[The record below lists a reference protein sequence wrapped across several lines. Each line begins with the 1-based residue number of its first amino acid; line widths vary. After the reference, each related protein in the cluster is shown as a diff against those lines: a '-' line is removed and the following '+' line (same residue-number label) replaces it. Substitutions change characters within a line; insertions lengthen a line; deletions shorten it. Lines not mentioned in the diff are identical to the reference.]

1 MSRKWQEDRGGKHS
15 HVIPLGPSLTS
26 DLLLAPLSL
35 RGWFSGAHP
44 LITGCSRLWGIVQRN
59 LCQSLLFSVWE
70 DNLRL
75 GEGVGDKE
83 VG

>member
-1 MSRKWQEDRGGKHS
+1 MHS
-15 HVIPLGPSLTS
+15 HVIPLGPRLTS

-35 RGWFSGAHP
+35 SEACSQEPTH
-44 LITGCSRLWGIVQRN
+44 GCPRLWGIVQRN
-59 LCQSLLFSVWE
+59 LYQSLLLSVWE